1 MKMAKTFAPT
11 VPQSKRVNTM
21 TVKRYVALELLE
33 RQIEAIDDLIL
44 NQGDHDITF
53 EQREALEG
61 VYQMLAD
68 IQSDLVRDGNST
80 LNLFKRDLS
89 VS

>member
-1 MKMAKTFAPT
+1 
-11 VPQSKRVNTM
+11 M
-21 TVKRYVALELLE
+21 TVKRYVALDLLE
-33 RQIEAIDDLIL
+33 RQLEALDDLIL
-44 NQGDHDITF
+44 NQGDHCITF
-53 EQREALEG
+53 EQREYLEG
-61 VYQMLAD
+61 VYQMLSD